1 MYLTILRQTRPFV
14 QALREYV
21 LNKSS
26 SDAKFHTTL
35 QSLLGPEA
43 LKSQNHVAF
52 VFSER
57 LVNIPVQ
64 IMPPMYKM
72 LGEEIQWAVDEVS
85 SRHTLLVFT
94 S

>member
-1 MYLTILRQTRPFV
+1 MSRCQTRPFV
-14 QALREYV
+14 KTLLKYV
-21 LNKSS
+21 LDKSS

-35 QSLLGPEA
+35 QSLLGSDG
-43 LKSQNHVAF
+43 LKSENHVAF

-72 LGEEIQWAVDEVS
+72 LGEEIQWAIDEVGS
-85 SRHTLLVFT
+85 HFFVKHSHT